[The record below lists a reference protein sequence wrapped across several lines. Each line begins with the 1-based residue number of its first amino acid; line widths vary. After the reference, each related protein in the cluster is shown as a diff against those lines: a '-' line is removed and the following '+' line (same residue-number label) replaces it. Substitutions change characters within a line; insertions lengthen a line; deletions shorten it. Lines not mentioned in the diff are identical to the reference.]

1 MKKLYLLLLI
11 FSLAYLGCK
20 KEKEDGPGEVYG
32 TWKLTETMNDP
43 GDGSGK
49 YMKVKGDSKYVTL
62 ERSGDITGDA
72 LTDFHRF
79 NVLDSAR
86 IEFLTKASQEKIIY
100 YYKVSAGSLTLNP
113 PCIEGC
119 GLRFVRK

>member
-1 MKKLYLLLLI
+1 MFV
-11 FSLAYLGCK
+11 FSLVYLGCK
-20 KEKEDGPGEVYG
+20 KEEDGPGEVYG

-49 YMKVKGDSKYVTL
+49 YKKVEGDLKYLTL
-62 ERSGDITGDA
+62 ERSGEISGDV
-72 LTDFHRF
+72 LSNLERF

-86 IEFLTKASQEKIIY
+86 IEFSTKTAKERVIY
-100 YYKVSAGSLTLNP
+100 YYKVSANSLTLNP

>member
-1 MKKLYLLLLI
+1 MKKLYLLLMV
-11 FSLAYLGCK
+11 FSLVYLGCK

-32 TWKLTETMNDP
+32 TWMLTETMNDP

-49 YMKVKGDSKYVTL
+49 YKKVKGDVQYVTL
-62 ERSGDITGDA
+62 ERSGDISGDA
-72 LTDFHRF
+72 LSDLQRF

-86 IEFLTKASQEKIIY
+86 IEFVTKPANDKIIY
-100 YYKVSAGSLTLNP
+100 YYKVSANSLTLNP